1 MRKKDKLPAGL
12 EMMSIFDF
20 LDEIQEETK
29 IVATEEPQEPEAP
42 VVKGALELQNEAME
56 ALLGESSER
65 AYRKMRFEM
74 LGADAICVEEMAD
87 DDEILEKFSAG
98 ASYWQRNGMRFD
110 IQKAE
115 CRILSQMLDPRWK
128 PYGKAIFDKLQYS
141 SVTYCGMPVA
151 IKAGNFELVAML
163 ANGEVDF
170 TPENRTMYLLCESEE
185 EIDAVKGLIKK
196 HDRNQN
202 WRDRSL
208 FDGEYVG
215 LIYLYRLCDRD
226 FDLADQVF
234 TALLRG
240 EDRYY
245 KWQTTL
251 TSEAAVK
258 DAINQVR
265 RYGNVVFLQN
275 PGAYVQEEILQ
286 YRIMFPEEIAEL
298 VRENNYFNV
307 ETLKEAVL
315 KRAANKEEEE

>member
-20 LDEIQEETK
+20 LDEIQEEAK
-29 IVATEEPQEPEAP
+29 VADEEPQEPEVP

-74 LGADAICVEEMAD
+74 LGADRHCVDQLAD
-87 DDEILEKFSAG
+87 DEEILKKFAAG
-98 ASYWQRNGMRFD
+98 ATYWQRNGMRFD

-115 CRILSQMLDPRWK
+115 CRVLSEYLDPRWK
-128 PYGKAIFDKLQYS
+128 PYGKAIFDKLQFT
-141 SVTYCGMPVA
+141 SVTYLGMPFAV
-151 IKAGNFELVAML
+151 KAGNFDLVAKL

-185 EIDAVKGLIKK
+185 EIDAVKRLIKN

-215 LIYLYRLCDRD
+215 LIYLYRLCDRE

-251 TSEAAVK
+251 KSEAAVK

-298 VRENNYFNV
+298 VRENQYFNV

-315 KRAANKEEEE
+315 KRAATKEEKE